1 MNRNSSCSYDTY
13 SQEGETDSKVLNHY
27 IYKMSRA
34 VNKNKAEKEDRF
46 WGCCF
51 R

>member
-13 SQEGETDSKVLNHY
+13 SQEGQTDSKVLNHY

-34 VNKNKAEKEDRF
+34 VNKIEQTRRTEF
-46 WGCCF
+46 GVLF
-51 R
+51 